1 MQYLPLGKTGIKV
14 SKLCFG
20 SLTVGPCQAD
30 LSPDAAGEVIAFA
43 LSLGINHIDTAQL
56 YETYP
61 HIKRGLELAGNPDG
75 TVISSKTYAYTKQM
89 ALDAVDEARRGL
101 SRDVIDIFLLHE
113 QESEHTLRGHMEAL
127 ETLYDLKAR
136 GIIRAV
142 GLSTHRISGVS
153 AAIKYGLDVVHPLL
167 NKFGVG
173 IGDGTAAGMEAEV
186 ARAADEGIGIF
197 VMKPFGGGNLL
208 AHTSECMAYACSLP
222 YSFAVGMRSADEVS
236 ANVAFAETGKF
247 PPELAL
253 RISSRKR
260 RLIIED
266 HCIGCGACAE
276 VCGQAAIS
284 VVNGKAEC
292 AEEKCITCG
301 YCGRACPETCLK
313 IV

>member
-1 MQYLPLGKTGIKV
+1 MQYLLLGKTDIKV

-20 SLTVGPCQAD
+20 SLSVGPCQAD
-30 LSPDAAGEVIAFA
+30 LSHDAAGEVIARA

-75 TVISSKTYAYTKQM
+75 IVISSKTYAYTRQM
-89 ALDAVDEARRGL
+89 ALDAVDEARSSL

-127 ETLYDLKAR
+127 EALYDLKAK

-142 GLSTHRISGVS
+142 GLSTHRISGVW
-153 AAIKYGLDVVHPLL
+153 AAIKYKLDVLHPLL

-173 IGDGTAAGMEAEV
+173 IGDGSAAEMEAAV
-186 ARAADEGIGIF
+186 ASAAESGVG
-197 VMKPFGGGNLL
+197 VYLMKPFGGGNLL
-208 AHTSECMAYACSLP
+208 SHTEECFAYSLALP
-222 YSFAVGMRSADEVS
+222 YSCAVGMRTVDEVE
-236 ANVAFAETGKF
+236 ANVAFAESGKF
-247 PPELAL
+247 PPELTG
-253 RISSRKR
+253 RISKQKR

-266 HCIGCGACAE
+266 HCIGCGACAK
-276 VCGQAAIS
+276 VCGQGAIS
-284 VVNGKAEC
+284 VVDGKARC
-292 AEEKCITCG
+292 TEEKCITCG

-313 IV
+313 II